1 MWPEGSNSERVR
13 RLQSV
18 TDAALAHLRLDD
30 LLAALLDRTRE
41 ILEVDTCAILL
52 LDEET
57 NELVARAALG
67 IEEEVE
73 QGVRVPVGGGF
84 AGRIAA
90 EKRPVILDDV
100 DHAHVLN
107 PILRE
112 KGIKSMLGVPLVV
125 EGDVRGVLHVGSLHL
140 RDFQKDEVE
149 LLQLVADRAAL
160 AIEHARLFEAERA
173 ARERIEHVQAVT
185 DAALAHLEVNELLN
199 VLLPR
204 IRDILR
210 TDTCAVLLLDEETN
224 ELVARAALG
233 IEEEVGVRIPVGAG
247 FAGRVADEARPMV
260 IDVDEY
266 PVYNPI
272 LREKQLKSMVGV
284 PLLVRGESLGVLH
297 VGTLTPRIFTHDEV
311 ELLQLVA
318 ERVAIAIER
327 AQLHEELIQL
337 DQLKLNFVSVAS
349 HELRTPATSVYGVL
363 KTLFERGPDLNEELR
378 EELLRVGVEQGER
391 LRSLL
396 EELLDL
402 SRLDA
407 RAITV
412 EPRPVVLKSALAD
425 VVHGALA
432 SSDAVDLDIPDDLAA
447 VVDPLVLERV
457 ISNLVANAVRYGAP
471 PIRIVAQQR
480 DRHLRVAVEDAGPGV
495 PKDLEGRI
503 FDRFARGGG
512 ESGHGLG
519 LAIARAYA
527 QAHGGDLI
535 YDARP
540 SGARFEL
547 LIPQERNG
555 LSKPAGLA
563 RQRLLQRVERGRAHD
578 AVLGQALR
586 DLEPL
591 DRVLRRRPVV
601 AVGRARREAECRER
615 PLQGLHL
622 RSRVAGLERLGRR
635 RRRGVR
641 VRRRGGLHRHGDVLH
656 RRCHRRRR
664 RLPAVE
670 DARGREDRKD
680 DGEAGEPD
688 DRDLRHRQR
697 PPGDHEL
704 ALAGRAIVR
713 VLRQD
718 PHFVGVVLVDAAIG
732 ATLRLGRQLGLV
744 EPVVVPGAAAALRE
758 PPWPGPYRV
767 RRGAAKPY
775 NVAGP

>member
-1 MWPEGSNSERVR
+1 MSWTSCGPRRASSAPAHCVASLRSDGDRARASCSRRLRSGRPVPRLRPRLGHRLADRRQPALGSVARARLRRRLHPARSAPCRAARARLRGGGAPRVLPHDRQPGRGRALHAGERARVLRQRAPGATRRRLHRPALRLVRPAVANTAGDRRRARHGRSALPRAARASGLGRPDPLPGRVARRGRGRSRARGRGGPAPLLERRERLAPRCAGIPPPVRPEGPNSERVR

-112 KGIKSMLGVPLVV
+112 KGIKSMLGVPLIV
-125 EGDVRGVLHVGSLHL
+125 EGEVRGVLHVGSLHL

-185 DAALAHLEVNELLN
+185 DAALAHLEVSELLN

-247 FAGRVADEARPMV
+247 FAGRVADEARPIV

-297 VGTLTPRIFTHDEV
+297 VGTLTPRIFTRDEV

-363 KTLFERGPDLNEELR
+363 KTLSERGPALNEELR
-378 EELLRVGVEQGER
+378 EELVRVGVEQGEG

-412 EPRPVVLKSALAD
+412 EPRPVVLKAALAD

-432 SSDAVDLDIPDDLAA
+432 SSDSVDLDIPDDLAA

-555 LSKPAGLA
+555 LSKPA
-563 RQRLLQRVERGRAHD
+563 
-578 AVLGQALR
+578 
-586 DLEPL
+586 
-591 DRVLRRRPVV
+591 
-601 AVGRARREAECRER
+601 
-615 PLQGLHL
+615 
-622 RSRVAGLERLGRR
+622 
-635 RRRGVR
+635 
-641 VRRRGGLHRHGDVLH
+641 
-656 RRCHRRRR
+656 
-664 RLPAVE
+664 
-670 DARGREDRKD
+670 
-680 DGEAGEPD
+680 
-688 DRDLRHRQR
+688 
-697 PPGDHEL
+697 
-704 ALAGRAIVR
+704 
-713 VLRQD
+713 
-718 PHFVGVVLVDAAIG
+718 
-732 ATLRLGRQLGLV
+732 
-744 EPVVVPGAAAALRE
+744 
-758 PPWPGPYRV
+758 
-767 RRGAAKPY
+767 
-775 NVAGP
+775 

>member
-100 DHAHVLN
+100 NHAHVLN

-112 KGIKSMLGVPLVV
+112 KGIRSMLGVPLVV
-125 EGDVRGVLHVGSLHL
+125 EGDVRGVLHVGSLYL
-140 RDFQKDEVE
+140 RAFQKDEVE

-173 ARERIEHVQAVT
+173 ARQRIEHVQAVT

-204 IRDILR
+204 IRDILS

-363 KTLFERGPDLNEELR
+363 KTLSERGPALNEELR

-412 EPRPVVLKSALAD
+412 EPRPVVLKAALAD

-432 SSDAVDLDIPDDLAA
+432 SSDTVELDIPDDLAA

-480 DRHLRVAVEDAGPGV
+480 DRHLRIAVEDAGPGV
-495 PKDLEGRI
+495 PEDLEGRI

-555 LSKPAGLA
+555 LSKP
-563 RQRLLQRVERGRAHD
+563 
-578 AVLGQALR
+578 
-586 DLEPL
+586 
-591 DRVLRRRPVV
+591 
-601 AVGRARREAECRER
+601 
-615 PLQGLHL
+615 
-622 RSRVAGLERLGRR
+622 
-635 RRRGVR
+635 
-641 VRRRGGLHRHGDVLH
+641 
-656 RRCHRRRR
+656 
-664 RLPAVE
+664 
-670 DARGREDRKD
+670 
-680 DGEAGEPD
+680 
-688 DRDLRHRQR
+688 
-697 PPGDHEL
+697 
-704 ALAGRAIVR
+704 
-713 VLRQD
+713 
-718 PHFVGVVLVDAAIG
+718 
-732 ATLRLGRQLGLV
+732 
-744 EPVVVPGAAAALRE
+744 
-758 PPWPGPYRV
+758 
-767 RRGAAKPY
+767 
-775 NVAGP
+775 